1 MPTNGVNNTK
11 VWRISVGTLIALLS
25 FLGGW
30 GFNTLNALPD
40 NFVRLERY
48 KADCEVGRER
58 WKEIRDELMAINKKI
73 DIALKHRYNGD

>member
-1 MPTNGVNNTK
+1 MPDGINNTK
-11 VWRISVGTLIALLS
+11 LWRFSVGTLIALLS

-48 KADCEVGRER
+48 KADCEIERER
-58 WKEIRDELMAINKKI
+58 WKEVKAELMAINKKM
-73 DIALKHRYNGD
+73 DVVLQRELHGE